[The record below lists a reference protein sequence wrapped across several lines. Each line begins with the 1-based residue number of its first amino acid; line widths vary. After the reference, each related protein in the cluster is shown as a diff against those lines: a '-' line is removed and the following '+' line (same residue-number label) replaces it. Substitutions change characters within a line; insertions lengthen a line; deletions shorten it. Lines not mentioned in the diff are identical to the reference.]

1 MFERKWGVVLHRHL
15 WLFLSFLFHDSP
27 ARMRKLAGLF
37 SDWESCRVGLED
49 FFVREGISEK
59 SLGYYRERIQNFDP
73 EKVLAAL
80 ASRDI
85 GVLYADD
92 ELFPSQVLEIH
103 QAPLLLYYRGDVSLL
118 SRAMLGVVG
127 TRKMSD
133 YGRRATEKLVAELA
147 PYFLIVSGMAEG
159 IDTVAHRTT
168 LEAGHPTVSVV
179 GTGLDV
185 VYPTSNTGLFGEI
198 ISNGVVL
205 SEFPLGVSGL
215 AYRFPQ
221 RNRIV
226 SGLCQGL
233 LVVEAGEKSGSLITA
248 RLAMEENRD
257 VFVVPGSIF
266 SPLTY
271 GNHRL
276 IQDGAKLVMS
286 YEDVVTEFSYL
297 IKPAR
302 MSPKSEKIIGP
313 DWELT
318 ESEQKIWDALGVA
331 SVSLDALVDKT
342 ELDIAQVLQSLT
354 VFEVR
359 GLVEQ
364 ISGQGFRKQAY

>member
-1 MFERKWGVVLHRHL
+1 
-15 WLFLSFLFHDSP
+15 
-27 ARMRKLAGLF
+27 MRKLAGLF